1 MIRRPPRSKRTDTL
15 FPYTTLFRSRPKR
28 ADDVAHDQQR
38 MLVILGDMIDY
49 ARPAAMRL
57 CPAKLFRRDLLTR
70 RRLHQRR
77 TGKEDR
83 ALVADDH
90 RPVRHRR
97 NIGPARRAASD
108 RKSVV

>member
-1 MIRRPPRSKRTDTL
+1 
-15 FPYTTLFRSRPKR
+15 
-28 ADDVAHDQQR
+28 
-38 MLVILGDMIDY
+38 MLVIIGDMIDY

-90 RPVRHRR
+90 RLVRHRR
-97 NIGPARRAASD
+97 NIGPARRAASHHAGD
-108 RKSVV
+108 LRNALGRHLRLIVENPPRSEEHTSELQSLMRISYA